1 MSEGALRVT
10 LWVVAVVQIGLG
22 LLGLVAPGPFFDEIG
37 PYAPQNDHYIGDL
50 GAYNLAAGFG
60 VAMAAMRPE
69 WRVPILVVGAVLN
82 GLHAVNHLFDI
93 GEASSDAKGIFDTV
107 SLALIAAGSAY
118 LAEVS
123 SRLRRGEPA

>member
-1 MSEGALRVT
+1 MSEGALRIT
-10 LWVVAVVQIGLG
+10 LWVVAAVQIGLG
-22 LLGLVAPGPFFDEIG
+22 LLGLLSPGTFFDEIG

-60 VAMAAMRPE
+60 VAMAAVRPD

-82 GLHAVNHLFDI
+82 GLHALNHLFDI
-93 GEASSDAKGIFDTV
+93 GEASSDAKGIVDTFA
-107 SLALIAAGSAY
+107 LALLAAGSAY

-123 SRLRRGEPA
+123 SRLRGGEAA

>member
-1 MSEGALRVT
+1 MSEGALRAT
-10 LWVVAVVQIGLG
+10 LWVVAVIQVGLG
-22 LLGLVAPGPFFDEIG
+22 LLGLLAPGTFFEEIG

-50 GAYNLAAGFG
+50 GAYNVAAGFG

-82 GLHAVNHLFDI
+82 GLHAINHLFDI

-107 SLALIAAGSAY
+107 SLALLAAGSAY
-118 LAEVS
+118 LASVS
-123 SRLRRGEPA
+123 ARLRREPHP

>member
-1 MSEGALRVT
+1 MSEGALRAT
-10 LWVVAVVQIGLG
+10 LWVVAAIQIGLG
-22 LLGLVAPGPFFDEIG
+22 LLGFLAPGTFFDEIG

-69 WRVPILVVGAVLN
+69 WRVPILVVGAALN
-82 GLHAVNHLFDI
+82 GLHALNHLFDI

-107 SLALIAAGSAY
+107 ALALLAAGSVY
-118 LAEVS
+118 LAQVS
-123 SRLRRGEPA
+123 SRLRREEPG

>member
-1 MSEGALRVT
+1 MSEGSLRVT
-10 LWVVAVVQIGLG
+10 LWVVAAIQIGLG
-22 LLGLVAPGPFFDEIG
+22 LLGFLAPGTFFDEIG

-69 WRVPILVVGAVLN
+69 WRVPILVLGAVLN
-82 GLHAVNHLFDI
+82 GLHALNHLFDI

-107 SLALIAAGSAY
+107 ALAALAAGSAY
-118 LAEVS
+118 LAAVS
-123 SRLRRGEPA
+123 SRLRRRGPA

>member
-10 LWVVAVVQIGLG
+10 LWAVAAIQIGLG
-22 LLGLVAPGPFFDEIG
+22 LLGFLAPGTFFDEIG

-60 VAMAAMRPE
+60 VAMAAMRPD

-82 GLHAVNHLFDI
+82 GLHALNHLFDI
-93 GEASSDAKGIFDTV
+93 GEASSDAKGVFDTV
-107 SLALIAAGSAY
+107 SLALLAAGSAY
-118 LAEVS
+118 LAQVS
-123 SRLRRGEPA
+123 SRLRRSEAA

>member
-10 LWVVAVVQIGLG
+10 LWVVAAIQVGLG
-22 LLGLVAPGPFFDEIG
+22 LLGLLAPGTFFEEIG

-50 GAYNLAAGFG
+50 GAYNVAAGFG

-82 GLHAVNHLFDI
+82 GLHALNHLFDV
-93 GEASSDAKGIFDTV
+93 GEASSDAKGVFDTV
-107 SLALIAAGSAY
+107 ALALLAVGSAY

-123 SRLRRGEPA
+123 SRLRREAPA

>member
-10 LWVVAVVQIGLG
+10 LWVVAAIQLGLG
-22 LLGLVAPGPFFDEIG
+22 LLGLLAPGTFFDEIG
-37 PYAPQNDHYIGDL
+37 TYAPQNDHYIGDL
-50 GAYNLAAGFG
+50 GAYNVAAGFG

-93 GEASSDAKGIFDTV
+93 GEASSDAKGVFDTIA
-107 SLALIAAGSAY
+107 LALLAAGSAY
-118 LAEVS
+118 LARVS
-123 SRLRRGEPA
+123 SRLRRQDPT